1 MSAWLVTPTNGLES
15 LLYPPLAPLV
25 SRQLEAVPTKRVAA
39 LLMPLNIQG
48 MFGIVKANV
57 LLEHI

>member
-1 MSAWLVTPTNGLES
+1 MLAQSANDGLDSLV
-15 LLYPPLAPLV
+15 YPSLAPLV
-25 SRQLEAVPTKRVAA
+25 YRQLEAVPTRLVAA

>member
-1 MSAWLVTPTNGLES
+1 MLAQSANDGLES

-25 SRQLEAVPTKRVAA
+25 SRQLGAVPTRLVAA

-48 MFGIVKANV
+48 MFGIVKA
-57 LLEHI
+57 

>member
-1 MSAWLVTPTNGLES
+1 MLAQSANDGLES

-57 LLEHI
+57 LLVHI